1 MYLIRYLL
9 VLIICQFSSVAIAQ
23 KIKIHDVKGT
33 CMVKNISP
41 EQAKQKA
48 IDAAKSEVLRK
59 AGVSE
64 WIQSVDVL
72 QTTENEDSV
81 RDYFYNL
88 TSVEI
93 QGNIVEW
100 NLVSEKLDLIDGNII
115 QEVVIDAVVKKYKS
129 KKDKSF
135 FCSIKGVKTKY
146 SCQDKL
152 EFLISPSSKCYIEV
166 FLLDEK
172 NDVIRLYPNENE
184 KPNACFKPNITHKF
198 PQNPYFDYTLYTDIE
213 KERNHLFVLLTK
225 KKYECEENLDIN
237 SFVKYIYSIEPHQ
250 RFLDVL
256 EFTIQNKD

>member
-1 MYLIRYLL
+1 MYLIKYFLI
-9 VLIICQFSSVAIAQ
+9 LIICQLSIVVFAQ
-23 KIKIHDVKGT
+23 KVKINDVKGT

-72 QTTENEDSV
+72 QTTEDKGSV
-81 RDYFYNL
+81 KDYFYNL

-93 QGNIVEW
+93 QGNIIEW

-135 FCSIKGVKTKY
+135 FCSINGVKTKY
-146 SCQDKL
+146 SSQDKL
-152 EFLISPSSKCYIEV
+152 EFLISPSSKCYIEM
-166 FLLDEK
+166 FLLDGK
-172 NDVIRLYPNENE
+172 NDVFRLYPNENE
-184 KPNACFKPNITHKF
+184 KMNSFFKPNISHKF
-198 PQNPYFDYTLYTDIE
+198 PQSSYFDYTLYTDLE

-225 KKYECEENLDIN
+225 KKYDCEENLDIN
-237 SFVKYIYSIEPHQ
+237 SFVKYIYSIEPDQ
-250 RFLDVL
+250 RFLEIL
-256 EFTIQNKD
+256 EFTIYNKD